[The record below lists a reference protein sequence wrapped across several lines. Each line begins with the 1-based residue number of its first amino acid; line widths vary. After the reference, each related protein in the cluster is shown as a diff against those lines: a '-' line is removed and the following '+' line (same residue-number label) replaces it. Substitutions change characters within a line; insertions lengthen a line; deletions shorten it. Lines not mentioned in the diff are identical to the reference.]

1 MSKPEDLHLREEAVR
16 LWELSVRLDDEIFNA
31 PASMSDEAFNA
42 LEKAMAD
49 ARAAY
54 EANPIALSLDY
65 DETSVKRCGA
75 SNAPITEDDEVLVDN
90 HTGEMFLRSALGLPE
105 RPKDEA
111 EQEQAA

>member
-16 LWELSVRLDDEIFNA
+16 LWERSVRLDDELFNA
-31 PASMSDEAFNA
+31 PATMSDEAFNA

-49 ARAAY
+49 AREAY

-75 SNAPITEDDEVLVDN
+75 SNVPITEDDEILVDN
-90 HTGEMFLRSALGLPE
+90 VTGEMFLRLALGLPP
-105 RPKDEA
+105 RKTVEA